1 MLLPVG
7 AGRQQG
13 SPTPLPGGSE
23 TAHTLLP
30 GAGSGS
36 PRPHPRTRSR
46 AVCRSTAAGACGAA
60 EWRRVGRQMPHGVR
74 RGSGE
79 RLGHPAVDR

>member
-13 SPTPLPGGSE
+13 SPTLLPGGSE
-23 TAHTLLP
+23 TAPTLLP

-46 AVCRSTAAGACGAA
+46 AVRRSAAAGTRGAA
-60 EWRRVGRQMPHGVR
+60 EWQRVGRQMPHGAR

-79 RLGHPAVDR
+79 RLGHPAVDW